1 MLIEHVKN
9 PMNNSQNEDIV
20 RITMTRDQF
29 SHLRDCVSLAW
40 QQADQNSRMF
50 LISTMV
56 RDDFDK
62 LAAELVKTG
71 QK

>member
-1 MLIEHVKN
+1 MLIENVKN

-29 SHLRDCVSLAW
+29 SHLKDCVTLAW
-40 QQADQNSRMF
+40 QQAGQNSRMF
-50 LISTMV
+50 LISTMI

-62 LAAELVKTG
+62 LAIDLGKPQV
-71 QK
+71 

>member
-40 QQADQNSRMF
+40 QQADQDSRMF

-62 LAAELVKTG
+62 LAMDIGKSQV
-71 QK
+71 

>member
-29 SHLRDCVSLAW
+29 SHLKDCVSLAW
-40 QQADQNSRMF
+40 QEANQNSRMF
-50 LISTMV
+50 LISTMI

-62 LAAELVKTG
+62 LAMDIGKSQV
-71 QK
+71 